1 MRKYRVTING
11 RNYLINVEGQP
22 KRMGFFKIYFLEAR
36 DPQEAENLAVS
47 KIVADPKWQ
56 GTLLNS
62 ADDPPMMCLDSLA
75 ELESFEGVESVGTG
89 YIFYPD
95 DPDEEAGH

>member
-11 RNYLINVEGQP
+11 RNYLLNWEGAP
-22 KRMGFFKIYFLEAR
+22 KRMGFYKINFLEAN

-47 KIVADPKWQ
+47 TIVADPRWR
-56 GTLLNS
+56 GSLLNS
-62 ADDPPMMCLDSLA
+62 GDDRPVMYLLSLT
-75 ELESFEGVESVGTG
+75 ELESFDGIESLETG

-95 DPDEEAGH
+95 EESAD

>member
-11 RNYLINVEGQP
+11 RNYLINVEGKPQ
-22 KRMGFFKIYFLEAR
+22 RMGFYKICYLEAH

-47 KIVADPKWQ
+47 KIVADPRWRGKI
-56 GTLLNS
+56 LNS
-62 ADDPPMMCLDSLA
+62 ADDRPVMYLDSLD
-75 ELESFEGVESVGTG
+75 ELESFEGVESLETG

-95 DPDEEAGH
+95 EAAGR